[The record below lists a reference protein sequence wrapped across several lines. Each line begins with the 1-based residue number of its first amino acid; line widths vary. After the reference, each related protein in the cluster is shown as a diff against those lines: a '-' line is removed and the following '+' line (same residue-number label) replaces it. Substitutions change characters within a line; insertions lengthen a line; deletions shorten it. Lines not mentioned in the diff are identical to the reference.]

1 MSNPGF
7 ERRPNVLLLHAHDL
21 GRRLGCYD
29 ADVETPTIDAIADDG
44 VRFDEYVCTAPQCS
58 PSRGSMIT
66 GRYPHDNGLLGL
78 AHLGWG
84 LGDDVE
90 TMPELLGRAGYS
102 THLFGVQHEAVD
114 PDRLGYDRQ
123 WVDSEYAH
131 EVADATV
138 EFLDDPPDHPFLASV
153 GFFEPHRLSRYEGF
167 RFDHDRYDPPD
178 PDAVEVPDYLPDVA
192 PVRQE
197 LASFE
202 GMLHAVDDG
211 VGRVLDALDAAGL
224 REETLV
230 VFTTDHGIA
239 FPRAKGTLY
248 EAGIGTALLA
258 DHPALPSGES
268 RDHLLSNVDL
278 LPTLLDVAGGEPP
291 DAVAGRSFAPLL
303 WGKGDGNGSDD
314 GYEPRERAFLEET
327 FHDKYNPTR
336 GVRTPRYKYVR
347 SFGDL
352 PSVYL
357 PMDVLQSP
365 SGRALYE
372 RYYTSSRPEEELY
385 DLAADPL
392 EEENLIDDP
401 DHAEVA
407 DRLAAAVEMWME
419 RTDDPLLDGDV
430 PVPPEHVERMKTYP
444 WG

>member
-7 ERRPNVLLLHAHDL
+7 ERRPNVLLLHTHDL
-21 GRRLGCYD
+21 GRRLGCYG
-29 ADVETPTIDAIADDG
+29 ADVETPTVDSLADDG

-58 PSRGSMIT
+58 PSRGSMVT
-66 GRYPHDNGLLGL
+66 GRYPHDNGLMGL

-84 LGDDVE
+84 LDDGVE
-90 TMPELLGRAGYS
+90 TMPDLLGRAGYS

-114 PDRLGYDRQ
+114 PGRLGYDEH
-123 WVDSEYAH
+123 WVDSEYADD
-131 EVADATV
+131 VADATV
-138 EFLDDPPDHPFLASV
+138 EFLGDPPDRPFLASV

-167 RFDHDRYDPPD
+167 RFGPDRYDSPD
-178 PDAVEVPDYLPDVA
+178 PETVSVPDYLPDVEA
-192 PVRQE
+192 VREE
-197 LASFE
+197 LAAFE
-202 GMLHAVDDG
+202 GMLGAADDA

-248 EAGIGTALLA
+248 EAGIGTALIA

-303 WGKGDGNGSDD
+303 WDD
-314 GYEPRERAFLEET
+314 DPDAGRERAFLEET

-352 PSVYL
+352 PKVYL

-372 RYYTSSRPEEELY
+372 RYYTSARPEEELY

-401 DHAEVA
+401 EYAEVA
-407 DRLAAAVEMWME
+407 DRLRTSVDDWMA